1 MKCLRYV
8 TLLAMMRLPS
18 SQPQVML
25 KINFRAMALASLA
38 LAQAAYA
45 ETTPVSVSDVR
56 PLSDAPSLALTGSLR
71 APRRSML
78 SATVA
83 GQVEAVL
90 VELGDQVTAKQA
102 VVQLDSALA
111 QRALASLQA
120 DVQRADVE
128 LAEAERLAE
137 EGRAVGASG
146 GLSAS
151 IIASREAAV
160 RVAKAEV
167 AALTQQAGQQAE
179 ILRRHS
185 IRAPYDGVI
194 VSRQIEAGEWAAAGT
209 PMLELLD
216 QSSLELDVLLP
227 QQYAGQV
234 QAGQTVAV
242 LPDAFADIELPGE
255 IRAVVPAADAT
266 SRAVRVRINVAP
278 ADGRVLPGMSA
289 TVGFR
294 FDGEAAMQIPQ
305 DAILRRPDGSTGV
318 WIVVADRDTLKA
330 RARRVRVGRR
340 LGSSVEILD
349 GLDIGERVVTHG
361 NEGLTDGQA
370 VRVVSPLGKAKE

>member
-1 MKCLRYV
+1 
-8 TLLAMMRLPS
+8 
-18 SQPQVML
+18 ML

-102 VVQLDSALA
+102 VVRLDSALA

-179 ILRRHS
+179 ILRRHT

-227 QQYAGQV
+227 QQYASQV

-242 LPDAFADIELPGE
+242 LPDAFADVKLPGE
-255 IRAVVPAADAT
+255 IRAVVPAADAA

-318 WIVVADRDTLKA
+318 WIVVADGDALKA
-330 RARRVRVGRR
+330 SARRVRVGRR